1 MMLCRFVSV
10 IEILSALRVPI
21 KIKIKRLI
29 VDLIVFARLPAS
41 QCVIAAS
48 LVSRLK
54 LIQTALMVHRH
65 ISGRYGYLLA
75 SIVVQDAA

>member
-65 ISGRYGYLLA
+65 ISGRHGNLLA
-75 SIVVQDAA
+75 SIVV